1 MTELDETALRSI
13 PEQERN
19 DMALKVADET
29 FDILFDRAP
38 VMMHAIDGEGRLI
51 RVNRPW
57 LRRLEYKRDEV
68 LGRKST
74 EFLTE
79 ESRQRAVKDTLPLFW
94 RVGSARSVGYQFVRK
109 NGQIIDVLLDAEL
122 GRYTSGNTFAIVTL
136 REDHDLTQWE
146 QAATI
151 IKALK
156 QLASAHALLQS
167 PLLAEGGVNQDPGLL
182 ALQASSGDA
191 SAKAGETLGAF
202 LEHTEN
208 ISVNLRAL
216 LRVHEEWL
224 DASAEQQRDLLGVAK
239 SIEKSLAYLADAA
252 ADRQKSE

>member
-1 MTELDETALRSI
+1 MTKMGETALRSI

-19 DMALKVADET
+19 EMALRVADET

-57 LRRLEYKRDEV
+57 LRRLGYKRDEV
-68 LGRKST
+68 LSRKST

-79 ESRQRAVKDTLPLFW
+79 ESRQRAIKDTLPLFW
-94 RVGSARSVGYQFVRK
+94 RMGSARSVGYQFVRK
-109 NGQIIDVLLDAEL
+109 NGHLIDVLLDAEVA
-122 GRYTSGNTFAIVTL
+122 RDSSGHIFTIATL
-136 REDHDLTQWE
+136 RDGHDPTQWE

-156 QLASAHALLQS
+156 QLASAQAKLEGTLLNT
-167 PLLAEGGVNQDPGLL
+167 GRVNQDPGLL
-182 ALQASSGDA
+182 APQALSDDA
-191 SAKAGETLGAF
+191 SAKTGETLGAF

-224 DASAEQQRDLLGVAK
+224 DASAEQQRELLGVAK
-239 SIEKSLAYLADAA
+239 SIEKSLVYLADKA
-252 ADRQKSE
+252 ADRQKSA